1 MSSTVFTA
9 AAAAAFSNLFEGLEG
24 VCAASVGRERQGLS
38 TEAGTRGREAMAAAT
53 GRRTSPRKRMVGEVS
68 VSNGSEKVLEDS
80 RQRSGAINVRD
91 TPVFQEEGE
100 DDLPE
105 LSTLLLGSTKDGNHN
120 AALSKRT
127 ATDTKGRSKLV
138 LSPDKSRDAR
148 TRNPRSP
155 RRKVGE
161 SEASQIGQGIPQAA
175 TARQRITPPSV
186 LLDAM
191 PRLQPT
197 KTTTRLPPL
206 QPPPLCPQAPLENTT
221 TTTRSS
227 RQMQQRKS
235 PGKRQVPPLSPVK
248 KCVTSP
254 AKTAR
259 EFSDSGFSGSE
270 SMAAA
275 KAESTDNDKSLK
287 LTHVDSLLLP
297 LSGLALQSEDSK
309 GDREA
314 GFERKPSASKPR
326 LLRQHGWESLNTR
339 PTARKRGAMF
349 VLEEAACRDDTEGGS
364 DADDDFDDEFT
375 DLSGFIVDDDA
386 DISFHGSESLS
397 ETDSESNRIT
407 RKSPVRR
414 RLVRGGKKGTSDEP
428 VRVLANELRSLSMEN
443 DGCIKNEKPKIGA
456 DGLAGA
462 IAGMHL
468 DDEDREPKRTRSE
481 ESMVEVVDL
490 TSSPEKLQLA
500 SPFDHGGKI
509 QKPRWPRK
517 AANQQEPDH
526 QEENQYPSSDS
537 GNATTGRNAILR
549 FSPPS
554 RKPLYNAQR
563 KESTFPLR
571 EANRNTLENAERNSH
586 TFTTPPQTPPAS
598 PSKLRSP
605 SKLNSPS
612 KKLLLSPSKRANQIP
627 QSPHRQS
634 IDAFW
639 SSEVINEWNDEYSP
653 VKPPLTVSPKK
664 KWKIWENESG
674 SGSESPCESPA
685 RRIGSP
691 AKAVGSPPKG
701 PEADKKR
708 AATAAAAA
716 KRRFGDEKV
725 DLARDLLRELDEKVS
740 DGILARLSQ
749 STGGV
754 EVIWSKNLRSTA
766 GRANWRRTVTKTS
779 TGSYL
784 KSDHARTVAEA
795 GDVKVQHYASI
806 ELAEKI
812 IDNEERLVNTL
823 AHEYCHLANFMVSGV
838 RDQPHGASFKRW

>member
-1 MSSTVFTA
+1 
-9 AAAAAFSNLFEGLEG
+9 
-24 VCAASVGRERQGLS
+24 
-38 TEAGTRGREAMAAAT
+38 
-53 GRRTSPRKRMVGEVS
+53 
-68 VSNGSEKVLEDS
+68 
-80 RQRSGAINVRD
+80 
-91 TPVFQEEGE
+91 
-100 DDLPE
+100 
-105 LSTLLLGSTKDGNHN
+105 
-120 AALSKRT
+120 
-127 ATDTKGRSKLV
+127 
-138 LSPDKSRDAR
+138 
-148 TRNPRSP
+148 
-155 RRKVGE
+155 
-161 SEASQIGQGIPQAA
+161 
-175 TARQRITPPSV
+175 
-186 LLDAM
+186 
-191 PRLQPT
+191 
-197 KTTTRLPPL
+197 
-206 QPPPLCPQAPLENTT
+206 
-221 TTTRSS
+221 
-227 RQMQQRKS
+227 
-235 PGKRQVPPLSPVK
+235 
-248 KCVTSP
+248 
-254 AKTAR
+254 
-259 EFSDSGFSGSE
+259 
-270 SMAAA
+270 MAAA
-275 KAESTDNDKSLK
+275 KAAESRDNDKSLK

-309 GDREA
+309 GDWKAE
-314 GFERKPSASKPR
+314 FERKPSASKSR
-326 LLRQHGWESLNTR
+326 LLRQHSWESLNTR

-349 VLEEAACRDDTEGGS
+349 VLEEAACRDDTEGEAGGS
-364 DADDDFDDEFT
+364 DADDDYDDEFT

-397 ETDSESNRIT
+397 ETDSESNRIR

-414 RLVRGGKKGTSDEP
+414 KLVRGTKKGTTDEP
-428 VRVLANELRSLSMEN
+428 GRVLAKELRSLSMEN
-443 DGCIKNEKPKIGA
+443 DGCVKNEKPKTGA

-468 DDEDREPKRTRSE
+468 GDEDREPKRTRSE
-481 ESMVEVVDL
+481 ESKVEVVDL

-500 SPFDHGGKI
+500 SPFDHGGKM

-537 GNATTGRNAILR
+537 ASATTGRNAILR

-554 RKPLYNAQR
+554 RKPLFKTQR

-586 TFTTPPQTPPAS
+586 TFTNPPQTPPAS

-627 QSPHRQS
+627 KSPHRQS
-634 IDAFW
+634 IDDFW
-639 SSEVINEWNDEYSP
+639 SSDVINEWNDEYSP
-653 VKPPLTVSPKK
+653 VKPPLTISPKK
-664 KWKIWENESG
+664 KWKIWENESC

-685 RRIGSP
+685 RRMGSP
-691 AKAVGSPPKG
+691 AKAAGSPTKG
-701 PEADKKR
+701 SEADKKR
-708 AATAAAAA
+708 AATAAAVAA

-740 DGILARLSQ
+740 DGILAQLSQ

-779 TGSYL
+779 TGSSL
-784 KSDHARTVAEA
+784 KGDNARTVAQA
-795 GDVKVQHYASI
+795 GDVRVQHFASI